1 MSAPARSPS
10 TPFLLGWS
18 GVIPFAA
25 LTLAALIDWNP
36 FGIDPEAA
44 LAAYGA
50 CILSFLG
57 GAQWGVLLPRDRTEA
72 HEPWRYAV
80 SVLPQLLAFGCLLLP
95 ERLALLGLIVGF
107 LGLVAY
113 DLSTVRAGL
122 TPPWYGRLRPALT
135 GAVVLLLAVAAIG

>member
-1 MSAPARSPS
+1 MPAPAPSPR
-10 TPFLLGWS
+10 TPFLLGWA
-18 GVIPFAA
+18 GVLPFAA
-25 LTLAALIDWNP
+25 LTIAAIADWSP
-36 FGIDPEAA
+36 FGIDPQEA

-95 ERLALLGLIVGF
+95 GRLAVLGLIIGF
-107 LGLVAY
+107 VGLVAY

-122 TPPWYGRLRPALT
+122 TPPWFGRLRVQLT
-135 GAVVLLLAVAAIG
+135 GAVVALLAIAAIG